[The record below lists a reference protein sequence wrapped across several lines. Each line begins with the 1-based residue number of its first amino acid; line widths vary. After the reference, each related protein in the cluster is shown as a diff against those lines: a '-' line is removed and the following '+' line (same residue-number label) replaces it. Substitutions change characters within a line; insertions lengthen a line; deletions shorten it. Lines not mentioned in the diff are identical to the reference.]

1 MSGWNQD
8 DYMGANTEIGE
19 SLRGMQQTAM
29 GAAAAQRRQLGGALG
44 QLAQNHFARN
54 MPVQKEIRSPFK
66 DSTQMGVLVT
76 GTVTPQQYVVDTNPI
91 PILSG
96 KSRAYQSFKP
106 EKLIVTE
113 ILIAT
118 FTNASD
124 ETVKV
129 AASVSDAS
137 DLVIVQ
143 AFSGNMNCFPNAPD
157 ETSGVSGAAFAY
169 NALGNGI
176 SWPTINPGIDVSA
189 SVGVEETVLYRAV
202 PPDGFTTDDLVSVKI
217 KIRLNIFGPQL
228 R

>member
-1 MSGWNQD
+1 MSYDND
-8 DYMGANTEIGE
+8 PVYMGANTEIGE
-19 SLRGMQQTAM
+19 SFRGMQRTAV
-29 GAAAAQRRQLGGALG
+29 GAAPRARLQG
-44 QLAQNHFARN
+44 QLAQLAGGHFGGHA
-54 MPVQKEIRSPFK
+54 PLQKEIRSPYK

-76 GTVTPQQYVVDTNPI
+76 GTVTPSQYAVETNPI

-143 AFSGNMNCFPNAPD
+143 AFSGNQNCFPNAPD

-189 SVGVEETVLYRAV
+189 SVGVEETVLYRCT
-202 PPDGFTTDDLVSVKI
+202 PPDGFTTDDLVSVKV

>member
-1 MSGWNQD
+1 MSWND
-8 DYMGANTEIGE
+8 DPTYMGGNTEIGE
-19 SLRGMQQTAM
+19 SLSGMQRSRV
-29 GAAAAQRRQLGGALG
+29 GAAPRARLQG
-44 QLAQNHFARN
+44 QLAQLAGNHFGGHA
-54 MPVQKEIRSPFK
+54 PLQKEIRSPFK

-76 GTVTPQQYVVDTNPI
+76 GTVTPAQYTVDTNPI

-113 ILIAT
+113 IGIAT
-118 FTNASD
+118 FTNPSTGDA
-124 ETVKV
+124 VKV
-129 AASVSDAS
+129 AFSVPDAS

-189 SVGVEETVLYRAV
+189 SVGVEETVLYRAT
-202 PPDGFTTDDLVSVKI
+202 PPDGFTTDELTSVKV

>member
-1 MSGWNQD
+1 MSYAD
-8 DYMGANTEIGE
+8 DVFMGANTEIGE
-19 SLRGMQQTAM
+19 SLSGMQRSRV
-29 GAAAAQRRQLGGALG
+29 GAAPRARLQG
-44 QLAQNHFARN
+44 QLAQLAGQHFGQHA
-54 MPVQKEIRSPFK
+54 PTQKEIRSPYK

-76 GTVTPQQYVVDTNPI
+76 GTVTPSQYSVETNPI

-118 FTNASD
+118 FTNASE

-143 AFSGNMNCFPNAPD
+143 AFSGNQNCFPNAPD

-189 SVGVEETVLYRAV
+189 SVGVEETVLYRAT